1 MLHLSP
7 RFTETFE
14 SLPNPLSP
22 LLQGEMS
29 RSDRGGS
36 ADNEQIG
43 IPNRGP
49 PSAFGIS
56 PARGEKGSFSKVSVK
71 RGL

>member
-36 ADNEQIG
+36 AAAEQRSAAIG
-43 IPNRGP
+43 NPLCLRHL
-49 PSAFGIS
+49 S
-56 PARGEKGSFSKVSVK
+56 R
-71 RGL
+71 